1 MSTQTAVANVVHRDE
16 VSARRYGLSGFR
28 VAGYDD
34 QHQAFTEPVEVRCL
48 GCGTRKRFG
57 EFAGTAHG
65 CGGTI
70 DELVAWT
77 KDHACPG
84 S

>member
-1 MSTQTAVANVVHRDE
+1 MNTETAAASVMHRDE
-16 VSARRYGLSGFR
+16 VPQRRHGLTGFR
-28 VAGYDD
+28 VAGFDD
-34 QHQAFTEPVEVRCL
+34 QHLAFTEPVEIRCL

-57 EFAGTAHG
+57 EFAGTAHD

-77 KDHACPG
+77 KNHVCRG
-84 S
+84 